1 MGRAADA
8 RARPELRRHTLRAG
22 PRRPAQQQPCG
33 GARGVRSSAG
43 ALGARRFRIA
53 GVTRSEVVQAFRPAG
68 NGGPKPRIHQTR
80 STTMRNRFLLVA
92 ALTLSMAA
100 PIALVAQ
107 APVNVT
113 GKWIFTVGT
122 SAGSGMPTV
131 TLKQD
136 GEKLTGHY
144 SSQNFGEVDLT
155 GTVKG
160 TAITFMFGADVQGT
174 HLDVTYSG
182 TVENKDSMK
191 GKVNLGG
198 VGEGTFT
205 AKKQS

>member
-1 MGRAADA
+1 
-8 RARPELRRHTLRAG
+8 
-22 PRRPAQQQPCG
+22 
-33 GARGVRSSAG
+33 
-43 ALGARRFRIA
+43 
-53 GVTRSEVVQAFRPAG
+53 
-68 NGGPKPRIHQTR
+68 
-80 STTMRNRFLLVA
+80 MRNRFWLVA
-92 ALTLSMAA
+92 ALTVSMAA

-113 GKWIFTVGT
+113 GKWIFTVET

-182 TVENKDSMK
+182 TVENNSMK

-205 AKKQS
+205 AKKQ